1 MKKPLVLTAF
11 SLAGIL
17 AFAGAHAATDVTFA
31 GKYET
36 SKGTA
41 SVGTPLDAAD
51 YKYTYVDYN
60 GSTVTK
66 NYTEDPD
73 AGDFKYKDAAG
84 NWQAYDPENTD
95 SLPQQSEYT
104 GTTTA
109 SGDITTT
116 QEIVAGATMD
126 RNNYTYKNSEGTEVT
141 LGESAHDFT
150 QDVTLNNTYVSG
162 DDATITVKNG
172 DAPTFDG
179 TRYKYTDENGNTY
192 HLNTDGTSLAN
203 DRNEIVTPEPGSTL
217 ETAFN
222 GMQAAFT
229 ADTASVDAAKT
240 STGASYTAEAPLFNA
255 ANTVFENDTNTVNEL
270 NNRYAT
276 IATAGEQ
283 WDAALANK
291 ETTTNGWT
299 ADSERQA
306 AASEIFNAPIT
317 DTIDGRA
324 NDAIAASVA
333 DGGVINDALTAGD
346 DATLASAKTYTDEK
360 DVAVRD
366 DFAAADAQ
374 IRSDMT
380 AGDDAVRSE
389 FAAADTQ
396 IRSDMTAGDQA
407 TLASAKTY
415 TDDRETVIRTDFATA
430 DAETLNSA
438 KEYADTQDALTLNNA
453 KAYTNER
460 AALSLAAANA
470 YTDKKIDKLDKDLS
484 AGIASSVAL
493 SSVAVSGVQRGEVS
507 VGAGFGNYN
516 SQSAVAFGAAM
527 GLTNNWSVNVGAGV
541 SDADVAFRAGT
552 NYKFKLF

>member
-36 SKGTA
+36 SNGTA
-41 SVGTPLDAAD
+41 SVGTPLNAAD

-66 NYTEDPD
+66 NYAEDPD

-84 NWQAYDPENTD
+84 TWQAYDPENTG
-95 SLPQQSEYT
+95 SLPQQSDYT
-104 GTTTA
+104 GTTAA

-126 RNNYTYKNSEGTEVT
+126 RNNYTYKNGAGENVT

-172 DAPTFDG
+172 NAPTFDG

-203 DRNEIVTPEPGSTL
+203 DRNEMVTPEPGSTL

-240 STGASYTAEAPLFNA
+240 STGASYTAETPLFNA

-299 ADSERQA
+299 ADNERQA
-306 AASEIFNAPIT
+306 AASEIFNAPIAA
-317 DTIDGRA
+317 TIDGRA
-324 NDAIAASVA
+324 NDAIAASVT
-333 DGGVINDALTAGD
+333 DGGVINEAL
-346 DATLASAKTYTDEK
+346 
-360 DVAVRD
+360 
-366 DFAAADAQ
+366 
-374 IRSDMT
+374 T

-415 TDDRETVIRTDFATA
+415 TDEKDAAVRDAFTLADNAIRTDFAAA
-430 DAETLNSA
+430 DVETLNSA
-438 KEYADTQDALTLNNA
+438 KGYADAQDALTLNNA
-453 KAYTNER
+453 KAYANER

>member
-1 MKKPLVLTAF
+1 MKKPLILTAF

-41 SVGTPLDAAD
+41 SVETPLNAAD

-66 NYTEDPD
+66 NYTEDPA

-84 NWQAYDPENTD
+84 NWQAYDPENTG
-95 SLPQQSEYT
+95 SLPQQSDYT
-104 GTTTA
+104 GATAA

-126 RNNYTYKNSEGTEVT
+126 RNNYTYKNGAGENVT

-172 DAPTFDG
+172 NAPTFDG

-203 DRNEIVTPEPGSTL
+203 DRNEMVTPEPGSTL

-229 ADTASVDAAKT
+229 TDTASVDAAKT
-240 STGASYTAEAPLFNA
+240 STGASYTAETPLFNA
-255 ANTVFENDTNTVNEL
+255 ANTVFQNDTNTVNEL

-283 WDAALANK
+283 WDAALVNK

-299 ADSERQA
+299 ADNERQA

-324 NDAIAASVA
+324 NDAIEASVA

-360 DVAVRD
+360 DAAVREAFTLAD
-366 DFAAADAQ
+366 DAIRADFAAAD
-374 IRSDMT
+374 
-380 AGDDAVRSE
+380 V
-389 FAAADTQ
+389 
-396 IRSDMTAGDQA
+396 
-407 TLASAKTY
+407 
-415 TDDRETVIRTDFATA
+415 
-430 DAETLNSA
+430 ETLNGA
-438 KEYADTQDALTLNNA
+438 KEYADAQDALTLNNA
-453 KAYTNER
+453 KAYANER

-484 AGIASSVAL
+484 AGVASSVAL

>member
-41 SVGTPLDAAD
+41 SVETPLNAAD

-66 NYTEDPD
+66 NYTEDPA

-109 SGDITTT
+109 SGDITTS

-126 RNNYTYKNSEGTEVT
+126 RNNYTYKNGAGENVT
-141 LGESAHDFT
+141 LGESAQDFT

-203 DRNEIVTPEPGSTL
+203 DRNEMVTPEPGSTL

-240 STGASYTAEAPLFNA
+240 STGAQYATEEPLFNA

-299 ADSERQA
+299 ADNERQA

-360 DVAVRD
+360 DAAVRD
-366 DFAAADAQ
+366 DFAAADDQ

-380 AGDDAVRSE
+380 AGDDA
-389 FAAADTQ
+389 
-396 IRSDMTAGDQA
+396 

-415 TDDRETVIRTDFATA
+415 TDEKDAAVRDAFTLADNAIRADFAAA
-430 DAETLNSA
+430 DVETLNSA
-438 KEYADTQDALTLNNA
+438 KGYADAQDALTLNNA
-453 KAYTNER
+453 KAYANER

-470 YTDKKIDKLDKDLS
+470 YTDKKIDKQDKDLS
-484 AGIASSVAL
+484 AGVASSVAL

>member
-1 MKKPLVLTAF
+1 M
-11 SLAGIL
+11 
-17 AFAGAHAATDVTFA
+17 
-31 GKYET
+31 
-36 SKGTA
+36 
-41 SVGTPLDAAD
+41 
-51 YKYTYVDYN
+51 
-60 GSTVTK
+60 
-66 NYTEDPD
+66 
-73 AGDFKYKDAAG
+73 
-84 NWQAYDPENTD
+84 
-95 SLPQQSEYT
+95 
-104 GTTTA
+104 
-109 SGDITTT
+109 
-116 QEIVAGATMD
+116 
-126 RNNYTYKNSEGTEVT
+126 
-141 LGESAHDFT
+141 
-150 QDVTLNNTYVSG
+150 
-162 DDATITVKNG
+162 KNG

-179 TRYKYTDENGNTY
+179 TRYKYTDENGYTY
-192 HLNTDGTSLAN
+192 HLNADGTSLAN

-217 ETAFN
+217 ETEFN
-222 GMQAAFT
+222 AMKSAFT
-229 ADTASVDAAKT
+229 NDTASVDAAKT
-240 STGASYTAEAPLFNA
+240 STGASYTAETPLFNA

-270 NNRYAT
+270 NSRYAT
-276 IATAGEQ
+276 IATAGDQ

-299 ADSERQA
+299 ADNERQA

-346 DATLASAKTYTDEK
+346 DA
-360 DVAVRD
+360 
-366 DFAAADAQ
+366 
-374 IRSDMT
+374 
-380 AGDDAVRSE
+380 VRSE

-396 IRSDMTAGDQA
+396 IRSDMTAGDDAVRNEFAAADTQIRSDMAAGDQA

-415 TDDRETVIRTDFATA
+415 TDDREAVIRTDFAAA
-430 DAETLNSA
+430 DVETLNSA

-453 KAYTNER
+453 KAYANER

-507 VGAGFGNYN
+507 VGAGYGNYN

-527 GLTNNWSVNVGAGV
+527 GLTNNWSVNVGAGI

>member
-41 SVGTPLDAAD
+41 SVGTPLNAAD

-66 NYTEDPD
+66 NYTEDPA

-109 SGDITTT
+109 SGDITTS

-126 RNNYTYKNSEGTEVT
+126 RNNYTYKNGAGENVT
-141 LGESAHDFT
+141 LGESAQDFT

-203 DRNEIVTPEPGSTL
+203 DRNEMVTPEPGSTL

-240 STGASYTAEAPLFNA
+240 STGASYAAETPLFNA
-255 ANTVFENDTNTVNEL
+255 ANTVFQNDTNTVNEL

-276 IATAGEQ
+276 IATAGDQ

-299 ADSERQA
+299 ADNERQT

-360 DVAVRD
+360 DAAVRD

-380 AGDDAVRSE
+380 AGDDA
-389 FAAADTQ
+389 
-396 IRSDMTAGDQA
+396 

-415 TDDRETVIRTDFATA
+415 TDEKDAAVREAFTLADDAIRADFAAA
-430 DAETLNSA
+430 DVETLNSA
-438 KEYADTQDALTLNNA
+438 KGYADAQDALTLNNA
-453 KAYTNER
+453 KAYANER

-484 AGIASSVAL
+484 AGVASSVAL

>member
-36 SKGTA
+36 SNGTA
-41 SVGTPLDAAD
+41 SVGTPLDATD

-66 NYTEDPD
+66 NYAEDPD

-95 SLPQQSEYT
+95 SLPQQSDYT

-109 SGDITTT
+109 SGDITTS
-116 QEIVAGATMD
+116 QAIVAGATMD
-126 RNNYTYKNSEGTEVT
+126 RNNYTYKNGAGENVT
-141 LGESAHDFT
+141 LGETAQDFT
-150 QDVTLNNTYVSG
+150 QDVTLDSTYVSG

-179 TRYKYTDENGNTY
+179 TRYKYTDESGNTY
-192 HLNTDGTSLAN
+192 HLNADGTSLV
-203 DRNEIVTPEPGSTL
+203 DERNVVVTPDPASTL
-217 ETAFN
+217 ESAFN
-222 GMQAAFT
+222 GMKAAFT
-229 ADTASVDAAKT
+229 ADTATVDAAKT

-276 IATAGEQ
+276 IATAGEN

-299 ADSERQA
+299 ADNERQA

-324 NDAIAASVA
+324 NDAINASVA
-333 DGGVINDALTAGD
+333 DGGVINEALTAGD
-346 DATLASAKTYTDEK
+346 DA
-360 DVAVRD
+360 VRNE
-366 DFAAADAQ
+366 FAAADTQ

-380 AGDDAVRSE
+380 AGDDAVRNE

-415 TDDRETVIRTDFATA
+415 TDDREAVIRTDFAAA
-430 DAETLNSA
+430 DVETLNSA

-453 KAYTNER
+453 KAYANER

-507 VGAGFGNYN
+507 VGAGYGNYN

>member
-1 MKKPLVLTAF
+1 MKKTLVLTAF

-66 NYTEDPD
+66 NYTEDPA

-95 SLPQQSEYT
+95 SLPQHVASSPDTYT

-126 RNNYTYKNSEGTEVT
+126 RNNYTYKNGAGENVT
-141 LGESAHDFT
+141 LGESAQDFT

-192 HLNTDGTSLAN
+192 HLNADGTSLAN
-203 DRNEIVTPEPGSTL
+203 DRNEMVTPEPGSTL

-299 ADSERQA
+299 ADSGRQT

-360 DVAVRD
+360 DVAVREAFTLAD
-366 DFAAADAQ
+366 DAIRADFAAAD
-374 IRSDMT
+374 
-380 AGDDAVRSE
+380 V
-389 FAAADTQ
+389 
-396 IRSDMTAGDQA
+396 
-407 TLASAKTY
+407 
-415 TDDRETVIRTDFATA
+415 
-430 DAETLNSA
+430 ETLNSA
-438 KEYADTQDALTLNNA
+438 KGYADAQDALTLNNA
-453 KAYTNER
+453 KAYANER

-484 AGIASSVAL
+484 AGVASSVAL

>member
-11 SLAGIL
+11 SLASIL

-41 SVGTPLDAAD
+41 SVETPLNAAD

-66 NYTEDPD
+66 NYTEDPA

-116 QEIVAGATMD
+116 QDIVAGATMD
-126 RNNYTYKNSEGTEVT
+126 RNNYTYKNGAGENVT
-141 LGESAHDFT
+141 LGESAQDFT

-179 TRYKYTDENGNTY
+179 TRYKYTDENGYTY
-192 HLNTDGTSLAN
+192 HLNTDGTSLAD

-217 ETAFN
+217 ETEFN
-222 GMQAAFT
+222 AMKSAFT
-229 ADTASVDAAKT
+229 NDTASVDAAKT
-240 STGASYTAEAPLFNA
+240 STGASYTAETPLFNA

-270 NNRYAT
+270 NSRYAT
-276 IATAGEQ
+276 IATAGDQ

-299 ADSERQA
+299 ADNERQA

-324 NDAIAASVA
+324 NDAIEASVA
-333 DGGVINDALTAGD
+333 DGGVINEALTAGD
-346 DATLASAKTYTDEK
+346 DTTLASAKTYTDEK

-366 DFAAADAQ
+366 DFAAADDQ

-380 AGDDAVRSE
+380 AGDN
-389 FAAADTQ
+389 
-396 IRSDMTAGDQA
+396 A

-415 TDDRETVIRTDFATA
+415 TDDRETVIRTDFAAA
-430 DAETLNSA
+430 DVETLNSA

-453 KAYTNER
+453 KAYANER
-460 AALSLAAANA
+460 AALSLTAANA

-527 GLTNNWSVNVGAGV
+527 GLTNNWSVNVGAGI

>member
-66 NYTEDPD
+66 NYTEDPA

-141 LGESAHDFT
+141 LGESAPDFT
-150 QDVTLNNTYVSG
+150 QDVTLNSTYVSG

-203 DRNEIVTPEPGSTL
+203 DRNEMVTPEPGSTL

-255 ANTVFENDTNTVNEL
+255 ANTVFQNDTNTVNEL

-276 IATAGEQ
+276 IATAGGQ

-299 ADSERQA
+299 ADNERQA

-366 DFAAADAQ
+366 DFAAADDQ

-380 AGDDAVRSE
+380 AGDDA
-389 FAAADTQ
+389 
-396 IRSDMTAGDQA
+396 

-415 TDDRETVIRTDFATA
+415 TDEKDAAVREAFTLADDAIRADFATA
-430 DAETLNSA
+430 DEATLNSA
-438 KEYADTQDALTLNNA
+438 KGYADAQDALTLNNA
-453 KAYTNER
+453 KAYANER

-484 AGIASSVAL
+484 AGVASSVAL

>member
-41 SVGTPLDAAD
+41 SVETPLNAAD

-66 NYTEDPD
+66 NYTEDPA

-109 SGDITTT
+109 SGDITTS

-126 RNNYTYKNSEGTEVT
+126 RNNYTYKNGAGENVT
-141 LGESAHDFT
+141 LGESAQDFT

-203 DRNEIVTPEPGSTL
+203 DRNEMVTPEPGSTL

-240 STGASYTAEAPLFNA
+240 STGAQYATEEPLFNA

-299 ADSERQA
+299 ADNERQA

-360 DVAVRD
+360 DAAVRD
-366 DFAAADAQ
+366 DFAAADDQ

-380 AGDDAVRSE
+380 AGDDA
-389 FAAADTQ
+389 
-396 IRSDMTAGDQA
+396 

-415 TDDRETVIRTDFATA
+415 TDEKDAAVRDAFTLADNAIRADFAAA
-430 DAETLNSA
+430 DVETLNSA
-438 KEYADTQDALTLNNA
+438 KGYADAQDALTLNNA
-453 KAYTNER
+453 KAYANER

-484 AGIASSVAL
+484 AGVASSVAL

>member
-36 SKGTA
+36 SNGTA

-66 NYTEDPD
+66 NYTEDPA

-84 NWQAYDPENTD
+84 NWQAYAPENTD

-141 LGESAHDFT
+141 LGESAPDFT
-150 QDVTLNNTYVSG
+150 QDVTLNSTYVSG

-172 DAPTFDG
+172 DAPAFNG
-179 TRYKYTDENGNTY
+179 TRYKYTDDENGNTY
-192 HLNTDGTSLAN
+192 HLNADGTSLAN
-203 DRNEIVTPEPGSTL
+203 DRNEMVTPEPGSTL
-217 ETAFN
+217 ETEFN
-222 GMQAAFT
+222 AMKAAFT

-240 STGASYTAEAPLFNA
+240 STGAQYATEEPLFNA

-299 ADSERQA
+299 ADNERQA

-324 NDAIAASVA
+324 NDAIEASVA

-346 DATLASAKTYTDEK
+346 
-360 DVAVRD
+360 V
-366 DFAAADAQ
+366 
-374 IRSDMT
+374 
-380 AGDDAVRSE
+380 
-389 FAAADTQ
+389 
-396 IRSDMTAGDQA
+396 
-407 TLASAKTY
+407 
-415 TDDRETVIRTDFATA
+415 
-430 DAETLNSA
+430 ETLNSA
-438 KEYADTQDALTLNNA
+438 KGYADAQDALTLNNA
-453 KAYTNER
+453 KAYANER

-484 AGIASSVAL
+484 AGVASSVAL

>member
-1 MKKPLVLTAF
+1 MKKTLVLTAF

-36 SKGTA
+36 SNGTA
-41 SVGTPLDAAD
+41 SVGTPLNAAD

-66 NYTEDPD
+66 NYTEDPA

-141 LGESAHDFT
+141 LGESAPDFT
-150 QDVTLNNTYVSG
+150 QDVTLNSTYVSG

-172 DAPTFDG
+172 DAPAFNG
-179 TRYKYTDENGNTY
+179 TRYKYTDDENGNTY
-192 HLNTDGTSLAN
+192 HLNADGTSLAN
-203 DRNEIVTPEPGSTL
+203 DRNEMVTPEPGSTL
-217 ETAFN
+217 ETEFN
-222 GMQAAFT
+222 AMKAAFT

-240 STGASYTAEAPLFNA
+240 STGAQYATEEPLFNA

-299 ADSERQA
+299 ADNKRQA

-324 NDAIAASVA
+324 NDAIEASVA

-360 DVAVRD
+360 DAAVREA
-366 DFAAADAQ
+366 F
-374 IRSDMT
+374 
-380 AGDDAVRSE
+380 
-389 FAAADTQ
+389 
-396 IRSDMTAGDQA
+396 
-407 TLASAKTY
+407 TLADNA
-415 TDDRETVIRTDFATA
+415 IRAEFATA
-430 DAETLNSA
+430 DEATLNSA
-438 KEYADTQDALTLNNA
+438 KGYADAQDALTLNNA
-453 KAYTNER
+453 KAYANER

-484 AGIASSVAL
+484 AGVASSVAL

>member
-36 SKGTA
+36 SNGTA
-41 SVGTPLDAAD
+41 SVETPLNAAD

-66 NYTEDPD
+66 NYTEDPA

-141 LGESAHDFT
+141 LGESAPDFT
-150 QDVTLNNTYVSG
+150 QDVTLNSTYVSG

-172 DAPTFDG
+172 DAPAFNG
-179 TRYKYTDENGNTY
+179 TRYKYTENGNTY
-192 HLNTDGTSLAN
+192 HLNAEGTSLAN
-203 DRNEIVTPEPGSTL
+203 DRNEMVTPEPGSTL
-217 ETAFN
+217 ETEFN
-222 GMQAAFT
+222 AMKAAFT
-229 ADTASVDAAKT
+229 ADTANVDAAKT
-240 STGASYTAEAPLFNA
+240 STGAQYATEEPLFNA

-299 ADSERQA
+299 ADNERQD

-317 DTIDGRA
+317 ATIDGRA
-324 NDAIAASVA
+324 NDAIAASVT
-333 DGGVINDALTAGD
+333 DGGVINEALT
-346 DATLASAKTYTDEK
+346 T
-360 DVAVRD
+360 
-366 DFAAADAQ
+366 
-374 IRSDMT
+374 
-380 AGDDAVRSE
+380 GDDAVRSE
-389 FAAADTQ
+389 FAAAD
-396 IRSDMTAGDQA
+396 
-407 TLASAKTY
+407 
-415 TDDRETVIRTDFATA
+415 V
-430 DAETLNSA
+430 ETLNSA
-438 KEYADTQDALTLNNA
+438 KGYADAQDALTLNNA
-453 KAYTNER
+453 KAYANER

>member
-36 SKGTA
+36 SNGTA
-41 SVGTPLDAAD
+41 SVGTPLNAAD

-66 NYTEDPD
+66 NYTEDPA

-141 LGESAHDFT
+141 LGESAPDFT
-150 QDVTLNNTYVSG
+150 QDVTLNSTYVSG

-172 DAPTFDG
+172 DAPAFNG
-179 TRYKYTDENGNTY
+179 TRYKYTENGNTY
-192 HLNTDGTSLAN
+192 HLNADGTSLAN
-203 DRNEIVTPEPGSTL
+203 DRNEMVTPEPGSTL
-217 ETAFN
+217 ETEFN
-222 GMQAAFT
+222 AMKAAFT
-229 ADTASVDAAKT
+229 ADTANVDAAKT
-240 STGASYTAEAPLFNA
+240 STGAQYATEEPLFNA

-299 ADSERQA
+299 ADNERQD

-324 NDAIAASVA
+324 NDAIAASVT
-333 DGGVINDALTAGD
+333 DGGVINEALTAGD
-346 DATLASAKTYTDEK
+346 DA
-360 DVAVRD
+360 VRN
-366 DFAAADAQ
+366 
-374 IRSDMT
+374 
-380 AGDDAVRSE
+380 E

-396 IRSDMTAGDQA
+396 IRSDMAAGDQA

-415 TDDRETVIRTDFATA
+415 TDDREAVIRTDFAAA
-430 DAETLNSA
+430 DVETLNSA

-453 KAYTNER
+453 KAYANER

>member
-31 GKYET
+31 GKYT
-36 SKGTA
+36 TANGTA
-41 SVGTPLDAAD
+41 NVGTPLDATD

-60 GSTVTK
+60 GSTITK
-66 NYTEDPD
+66 NYADDPD

-84 NWQAYDPENTD
+84 NWQAYDPENTG
-95 SLPQQSEYT
+95 SLPQQSDYT

-109 SGDITTT
+109 SGDITTS
-116 QEIVAGATMD
+116 QAIVAGATMD
-126 RNNYTYKNSEGTEVT
+126 RNNYTYKNGAGENVT
-141 LGESAHDFT
+141 LGETAQDFT
-150 QDVTLNNTYVSG
+150 QDVTLDSTYVSG

-172 DAPTFDG
+172 DAPTTFDG
-179 TRYKYTDENGNTY
+179 TRYKYTDESGNTY
-192 HLNTDGTSLAN
+192 HLNADGTSLAN
-203 DRNEIVTPEPGSTL
+203 DRNEMITPEPGSTL

-229 ADTASVDAAKT
+229 TDTANVDAAKT
-240 STGASYTAEAPLFNA
+240 STGAQYATEAPLFSA

-270 NNRYAT
+270 NSRYAT
-276 IATAGEQ
+276 IATAGEN
-283 WDAALANK
+283 WNAALANK

-299 ADSERQA
+299 ADNERQA

-317 DTIDGRA
+317 ATIDGRA

-333 DGGVINDALTAGD
+333 DGGVINEALTAGD
-346 DATLASAKTYTDEK
+346 DA
-360 DVAVRD
+360 VRN
-366 DFAAADAQ
+366 
-374 IRSDMT
+374 
-380 AGDDAVRSE
+380 E

-396 IRSDMTAGDQA
+396 IRSDMTAGDDAVRNEFAAADTQIRSDMTAGNQA

-415 TDDRETVIRTDFATA
+415 TDEKDAAVREAFTLADNAVRTDFAAA
-430 DAETLNSA
+430 DVETLNSA
-438 KEYADTQDALTLNNA
+438 KGYADAQDALTLNNA
-453 KAYTNER
+453 KAYANER

-484 AGIASSVAL
+484 AGVASSVAL

>member
-36 SKGTA
+36 SNGTA
-41 SVGTPLDAAD
+41 SVGTPLDATD

-66 NYTEDPD
+66 NYAEDPD

-95 SLPQQSEYT
+95 SLPQQSDYT

-109 SGDITTT
+109 SGDITTS
-116 QEIVAGATMD
+116 QAIVAGATMD
-126 RNNYTYKNSEGTEVT
+126 RNNYTYKNGAGENVT
-141 LGESAHDFT
+141 LGETAQDFT
-150 QDVTLNNTYVSG
+150 QDVTLDSTYVSG

-179 TRYKYTDENGNTY
+179 TRYKYTDESGNTY
-192 HLNTDGTSLAN
+192 HLNADGTSLV
-203 DRNEIVTPEPGSTL
+203 DERNVVVTPDPASTL
-217 ETAFN
+217 ESAFN
-222 GMQAAFT
+222 GMKAAFT
-229 ADTASVDAAKT
+229 ADTATVDAAKT

-276 IATAGEQ
+276 IATAGEN
-283 WDAALANK
+283 WNAALANK

-299 ADSERQA
+299 ADNERQA

-324 NDAIAASVA
+324 NDAIDASVA
-333 DGGVINDALTAGD
+333 DGGVINEALTAGD
-346 DATLASAKTYTDEK
+346 DA
-360 DVAVRD
+360 VRN
-366 DFAAADAQ
+366 
-374 IRSDMT
+374 
-380 AGDDAVRSE
+380 E

-396 IRSDMTAGDQA
+396 IRSDMTAGDDA

-415 TDDRETVIRTDFATA
+415 TDDRETVIRTDFAAA
-430 DAETLNSA
+430 DVETLNSA

-453 KAYTNER
+453 KAYANER

-527 GLTNNWSVNVGAGV
+527 GLTNNWSVNVGAGI

>member
-41 SVGTPLDAAD
+41 SVETPLNAAD

-66 NYTEDPD
+66 NYTEDPA

-126 RNNYTYKNSEGTEVT
+126 RNNYTYKNGAGETVT
-141 LGESAHDFT
+141 LGESAQDFT

-203 DRNEIVTPEPGSTL
+203 DRNEMVTPEPGSTL

-240 STGASYTAEAPLFNA
+240 STGAQYATEEPLFNA

-299 ADSERQA
+299 ADNERQA

-360 DVAVRD
+360 DAAVRD
-366 DFAAADAQ
+366 DFAAADDQ

-380 AGDDAVRSE
+380 AGDDA
-389 FAAADTQ
+389 
-396 IRSDMTAGDQA
+396 

-415 TDDRETVIRTDFATA
+415 TDEKDAAVRDAFTLADNAIRADFAAA
-430 DAETLNSA
+430 DVETLNSA
-438 KEYADTQDALTLNNA
+438 KGYADAQDALTLNNA
-453 KAYTNER
+453 KAYANER

-484 AGIASSVAL
+484 AGVASSVAL

>member
-36 SKGTA
+36 SNGTA

-66 NYTEDPD
+66 NYTEDPA

-84 NWQAYDPENTD
+84 NWQAYDPENTG
-95 SLPQQSEYT
+95 SLPQQSDYT
-104 GTTTA
+104 GATAA

-126 RNNYTYKNSEGTEVT
+126 RNNYTYKNGAGENVT

-172 DAPTFDG
+172 NAPTFDG
-179 TRYKYTDENGNTY
+179 TRYKYTDESGNTY
-192 HLNTDGTSLAN
+192 HLNADGTSLV
-203 DRNEIVTPEPGSTL
+203 DERNVVVTPDAGSTL

-229 ADTASVDAAKT
+229 TDTASVNAAKT
-240 STGASYTAEAPLFNA
+240 STGAQYATEGPLFSA

-276 IATAGEQ
+276 IATAGEN

-317 DTIDGRA
+317 ATIDGRA
-324 NDAIAASVA
+324 NDAIAASVT

-346 DATLASAKTYTDEK
+346 DA
-360 DVAVRD
+360 VRN
-366 DFAAADAQ
+366 
-374 IRSDMT
+374 
-380 AGDDAVRSE
+380 E

-396 IRSDMTAGDQA
+396 IRSDMAAGDDA

-415 TDDRETVIRTDFATA
+415 TEDRETVIRADFAAA
-430 DAETLNSA
+430 DVETLNSA
-438 KEYADTQDALTLNNA
+438 KGYADAQDALTLNNA
-453 KAYTNER
+453 KAYANER

-484 AGIASSVAL
+484 AGVASSVAL

>member
-41 SVGTPLDAAD
+41 SVETPLNAAD

-66 NYTEDPD
+66 NYTEDPA

-141 LGESAHDFT
+141 LGESAPDFT
-150 QDVTLNNTYVSG
+150 QDVTLNSTYVSG

-172 DAPTFDG
+172 DAPAFNG
-179 TRYKYTDENGNTY
+179 TRYKYTDEENGNTY
-192 HLNTDGTSLAN
+192 HLNADGTSLV
-203 DRNEIVTPEPGSTL
+203 DERNVVVTPDAGSTL
-217 ETAFN
+217 ETEFN

-229 ADTASVDAAKT
+229 ADTATVDAAKT

-276 IATAGEQ
+276 IATAGDN

-299 ADSERQA
+299 ADNERQA

-317 DTIDGRA
+317 ATIDGRA
-324 NDAIAASVA
+324 NDAIAASVT
-333 DGGVINDALTAGD
+333 DGGAINDALTAGD

-366 DFAAADAQ
+366 DFAAADDQ

-380 AGDDAVRSE
+380 AGDDATLASAKTYTDEKDAAVRDD
-389 FAAADTQ
+389 FAAADAQ

-407 TLASAKTY
+407 TL
-415 TDDRETVIRTDFATA
+415 
-430 DAETLNSA
+430 NSA
-438 KEYADTQDALTLNNA
+438 KGYADAQDALTLNNA
-453 KAYTNER
+453 KAYANER

-484 AGIASSVAL
+484 AGVASSVAL

>member
-36 SKGTA
+36 SNGTA
-41 SVGTPLDAAD
+41 SVGTPLDATD

-66 NYTEDPD
+66 NYAEDPD

-95 SLPQQSEYT
+95 SLPQQSDYT

-116 QEIVAGATMD
+116 QDIVAGATMD
-126 RNNYTYKNSEGTEVT
+126 RNNYTYKNGAGENVT
-141 LGESAHDFT
+141 LGESAQDFT

-179 TRYKYTDENGNTY
+179 TRYKYTDENGYTY

-217 ETAFN
+217 ETEFN
-222 GMQAAFT
+222 AMKSAFT
-229 ADTASVDAAKT
+229 NDTASVDAAKT
-240 STGASYTAEAPLFNA
+240 STGASYTAEEPLFNA

-270 NNRYAT
+270 NSRYAT
-276 IATAGEQ
+276 IATAGDQ

-299 ADSERQA
+299 ADNERQA

-324 NDAIAASVA
+324 NDAIDASVA

-360 DVAVRD
+360 DTAVREA
-366 DFAAADAQ
+366 FTLA
-374 IRSDMT
+374 
-380 AGDDAVRSE
+380 DDA
-389 FAAADTQ
+389 
-396 IRSDMTAGDQA
+396 IRA
-407 TLASAKTY
+407 
-415 TDDRETVIRTDFATA
+415 DFATA
-430 DAETLNSA
+430 DEATLNSA

-453 KAYTNER
+453 KAYANER

>member
-41 SVGTPLDAAD
+41 SVETPLNAAD

-66 NYTEDPD
+66 NYTEDPA

-95 SLPQQSEYT
+95 SLPQQSDYT

-116 QEIVAGATMD
+116 QAIVAGATMD
-126 RNNYTYKNSEGTEVT
+126 RNNYTYKNGAGENVT
-141 LGESAHDFT
+141 LGETAQDFT

-179 TRYKYTDENGNTY
+179 TRYKYTDENGYTY

-217 ETAFN
+217 ETEFN
-222 GMQAAFT
+222 AMKSAFT
-229 ADTASVDAAKT
+229 NDTASVDAAKT
-240 STGASYTAEAPLFNA
+240 STGASYTAETPLFNA

-270 NNRYAT
+270 NSRYAT
-276 IATAGEQ
+276 IATAGDQ

-299 ADSERQA
+299 ADNERQA

-333 DGGVINDALTAGD
+333 DGGVINEALTAGD

-366 DFAAADAQ
+366 DFAAADDQ

-380 AGDDAVRSE
+380 AGDDA
-389 FAAADTQ
+389 
-396 IRSDMTAGDQA
+396 

-415 TDDRETVIRTDFATA
+415 TDEKDTAVREAFTLADDAIRADFATA
-430 DAETLNSA
+430 DEATLNSA

-453 KAYTNER
+453 KAYANER

-484 AGIASSVAL
+484 AGVASSVAL

>member
-36 SKGTA
+36 SNGTA
-41 SVGTPLDAAD
+41 SVGTPLDATD

-66 NYTEDPD
+66 NYADDPD

-84 NWQAYDPENTD
+84 NWQAYDPENTG
-95 SLPQQSEYT
+95 SLPQQSDYT

-109 SGDITTT
+109 SGDITTS
-116 QEIVAGATMD
+116 QAIVAGATMD
-126 RNNYTYKNSEGTEVT
+126 RNNYTYKNGAGENVT
-141 LGESAHDFT
+141 LGETAQDFT
-150 QDVTLNNTYVSG
+150 QDVTLDSTYVSG

-172 DAPTFDG
+172 DAPTTFDG
-179 TRYKYTDENGNTY
+179 TRYKYTDESGNTY
-192 HLNTDGTSLAN
+192 HLNADGTSLAN
-203 DRNEIVTPEPGSTL
+203 DRNEMITPEPGSTL

-229 ADTASVDAAKT
+229 ADTASVNAAKT
-240 STGASYTAEAPLFNA
+240 STGAQYAAEAPLFSA

-276 IATAGEQ
+276 IATAGEN

-299 ADSERQA
+299 ADNERQA

-324 NDAIAASVA
+324 NDAIAASVT
-333 DGGVINDALTAGD
+333 DGGVINEALTAGD
-346 DATLASAKTYTDEK
+346 DA
-360 DVAVRD
+360 VRN
-366 DFAAADAQ
+366 
-374 IRSDMT
+374 
-380 AGDDAVRSE
+380 E

-396 IRSDMTAGDQA
+396 IRSDMTAGDEAVRNEFAAADAQIRSDMAAGDQA

-415 TDDRETVIRTDFATA
+415 TDDREAVIRTDFAAA
-430 DAETLNSA
+430 DVETLNSA

-453 KAYTNER
+453 KAYANER

-527 GLTNNWSVNVGAGV
+527 GLTNNWSVNVGAGI

>member
-31 GKYET
+31 GEYT
-36 SKGTA
+36 TANGTA
-41 SVGTPLDAAD
+41 NVGTPLNAAD

-66 NYTEDPD
+66 NYADDPD

-84 NWQAYDPENTD
+84 NWQAYDPENTG
-95 SLPQQSEYT
+95 SLPQQSDYT
-104 GTTTA
+104 GATAA

-126 RNNYTYKNSEGTEVT
+126 RNNYTYKNGAGENVT
-141 LGESAHDFT
+141 LGESAQDFT

-172 DAPTFDG
+172 NAPTFDG
-179 TRYKYTDENGNTY
+179 TRYKYTDESGNTY
-192 HLNTDGTSLAN
+192 HLNADGTSLV
-203 DRNEIVTPEPGSTL
+203 DERNVVVTPDAGSTL
-217 ETAFN
+217 ETEFN

-229 ADTASVDAAKT
+229 TDTTNVDTAKT

-276 IATAGEQ
+276 IATAGEN

-299 ADSERQA
+299 ADNKRQA

-317 DTIDGRA
+317 ATIDGRA
-324 NDAIAASVA
+324 NDAIAASVT
-333 DGGVINDALTAGD
+333 DGGVINEALTTGD
-346 DATLASAKTYTDEK
+346 DA
-360 DVAVRD
+360 VRSE
-366 DFAAADAQ
+366 FAAADTQ

-396 IRSDMTAGDQA
+396 IRSDMAAGDQA

-415 TDDRETVIRTDFATA
+415 TDEKDAAVREAFTLADNAIRTDFAAA
-430 DAETLNSA
+430 DVETLNSA
-438 KEYADTQDALTLNNA
+438 KGYADTQDALTLNNA
-453 KAYTNER
+453 KAYANER

-484 AGIASSVAL
+484 AGVASSVAL

>member
-41 SVGTPLDAAD
+41 SVETPLDATD

-66 NYTEDPD
+66 NYTEDPA

-116 QEIVAGATMD
+116 QDIVAGATMD
-126 RNNYTYKNSEGTEVT
+126 RNNYTYKNGAGENVT
-141 LGESAHDFT
+141 LGETAQDFT
-150 QDVTLNNTYVSG
+150 QDVTLDSTYVSG

-172 DAPTFDG
+172 NAPTTFDG
-179 TRYKYTDENGNTY
+179 TRYKYTDESGNTY
-192 HLNTDGTSLAN
+192 HLNADGTSLAN
-203 DRNEIVTPEPGSTL
+203 DRNEMITPEPGSTL

-229 ADTASVDAAKT
+229 TDTATVDAAKT
-240 STGASYTAEAPLFNA
+240 STGASYAAETPLFNA

-276 IATAGEQ
+276 IATAGEN
-283 WDAALANK
+283 WNAALANK

-299 ADSERQA
+299 ADNDRQA

-324 NDAIAASVA
+324 NDAIAASVT
-333 DGGVINDALTAGD
+333 DGGVINEALTTGD
-346 DATLASAKTYTDEK
+346 DA
-360 DVAVRD
+360 VRSE
-366 DFAAADAQ
+366 FAAADTQ

-396 IRSDMTAGDQA
+396 IRSDMAAGDQA

-415 TDDRETVIRTDFATA
+415 TDDRETVIRTDFAAA

-453 KAYTNER
+453 KAYANER

-507 VGAGFGNYN
+507 VGAGYGNYN

>member
-36 SKGTA
+36 SNGTA
-41 SVGTPLDAAD
+41 SVGTPLNAAD

-66 NYTEDPD
+66 NYTEDPA

-141 LGESAHDFT
+141 LGESAPDFT
-150 QDVTLNNTYVSG
+150 QDVTLNSTYVSG

-172 DAPTFDG
+172 DAPAFNG
-179 TRYKYTDENGNTY
+179 TRYKYTDDENGNTY
-192 HLNTDGTSLAN
+192 HLNADGTSLAN
-203 DRNEIVTPEPGSTL
+203 DRNEMVTPEPGSTL
-217 ETAFN
+217 ETEFN
-222 GMQAAFT
+222 AMKAAFT

-240 STGASYTAEAPLFNA
+240 STGAQYATEEPLFNA

-299 ADSERQA
+299 ADNERQA

-346 DATLASAKTYTDEK
+346 EA
-360 DVAVRD
+360 
-366 DFAAADAQ
+366 
-374 IRSDMT
+374 
-380 AGDDAVRSE
+380 
-389 FAAADTQ
+389 
-396 IRSDMTAGDQA
+396 
-407 TLASAKTY
+407 
-415 TDDRETVIRTDFATA
+415 
-430 DAETLNSA
+430 TLNSA
-438 KEYADTQDALTLNNA
+438 KGYADAQDALTLNNA
-453 KAYTNER
+453 KAYANER

-484 AGIASSVAL
+484 AGVASSVAL

-552 NYKFKLF
+552 NYKFKMF

>member
-109 SGDITTT
+109 SGDITTA

-126 RNNYTYKNSEGTEVT
+126 RNNYTYKNGAGENVT
-141 LGESAHDFT
+141 LGESAQDFT

-380 AGDDAVRSE
+380 AGDDA
-389 FAAADTQ
+389 
-396 IRSDMTAGDQA
+396 

-415 TDDRETVIRTDFATA
+415 TDEKDAAVREAFTLADNAIRADFAAA
-430 DAETLNSA
+430 DVETLNSA
-438 KEYADTQDALTLNNA
+438 KGYADAQDALTLNNA
-453 KAYTNER
+453 KAYANER

>member
-66 NYTEDPD
+66 NYTEDPA

-84 NWQAYDPENTD
+84 NWQAYDPENTG
-95 SLPQQSEYT
+95 SLPQQSDYT
-104 GTTTA
+104 GATTA

-126 RNNYTYKNSEGTEVT
+126 RNNYTYKNGAGENVT

-179 TRYKYTDENGNTY
+179 TRYKYTDESGNTY
-192 HLNTDGTSLAN
+192 HLNADGTSLAN
-203 DRNEIVTPEPGSTL
+203 DRNEMVTPEPGSTL

-229 ADTASVDAAKT
+229 TDTASVDAAKT
-240 STGASYTAEAPLFNA
+240 STGAQYATEGPLFSA

-299 ADSERQA
+299 ADSERQD

-317 DTIDGRA
+317 ATIDGRA

-346 DATLASAKTYTDEK
+346 DA
-360 DVAVRD
+360 
-366 DFAAADAQ
+366 
-374 IRSDMT
+374 
-380 AGDDAVRSE
+380 VRSE

-396 IRSDMTAGDQA
+396 IRSDMTAGDDA

-415 TDDRETVIRTDFATA
+415 TDEKDAAVREAFTLADNAIRADFATA
-430 DAETLNSA
+430 DEATLNSA
-438 KEYADTQDALTLNNA
+438 KGYADAQDALTLNNA
-453 KAYTNER
+453 KAYANER

>member
-36 SKGTA
+36 SNGTA
-41 SVGTPLDAAD
+41 SVGTPLNAAD

-66 NYTEDPD
+66 NYTEDPA

-141 LGESAHDFT
+141 LGESAPDFT
-150 QDVTLNNTYVSG
+150 QDVTLNSTYVSG

-179 TRYKYTDENGNTY
+179 TRYKYTDENGYTY

-203 DRNEIVTPEPGSTL
+203 DRNEMVTPEPGSTL

-229 ADTASVDAAKT
+229 ADTANVDAAKT

-255 ANTVFENDTNTVNEL
+255 ANTVFQNDTNTVNEL

-299 ADSERQA
+299 ADNERQA

-360 DVAVRD
+360 DAAVRD
-366 DFAAADAQ
+366 D
-374 IRSDMT
+374 
-380 AGDDAVRSE
+380 

-396 IRSDMTAGDQA
+396 IRSDMTAGDDA

-415 TDDRETVIRTDFATA
+415 TDEKDAAVREAFTLADDAIRADFATA
-430 DAETLNSA
+430 DEATLNSA
-438 KEYADTQDALTLNNA
+438 KGYADAQDALTLNNA
-453 KAYTNER
+453 KAYANER

-484 AGIASSVAL
+484 AGVASSVAL

>member
-17 AFAGAHAATDVTFA
+17 AFAGAHAATTDVTFA
-31 GKYET
+31 GKYT
-36 SKGTA
+36 TANGTEQNA
-41 SVGTPLDAAD
+41 GTDLDSAN
-51 YKYTYVDYN
+51 YNYTYNDYN

-66 NYTEDPD
+66 NYAEAPNAD
-73 AGDFKYKDAAG
+73 DFKYKDAAG

-95 SLPQQSEYT
+95 GLPQQSDYT
-104 GTTTA
+104 GTSTA
-109 SGDITTT
+109 TGDITTT
-116 QEIVAGATMD
+116 QDIVAGATMD
-126 RNNYTYKNSEGTEVT
+126 RANYKYKNSAGEDAT
-141 LGESAHDFT
+141 LGESAPDFP
-150 QDVTLNNTYVSG
+150 QDVTLNSTYVSG

-192 HLNTDGTSLAN
+192 HLNADGTSLAN
-203 DRNEIVTPEPGSTL
+203 DRNEMVTPEPGSAL

-222 GMQAAFT
+222 DMQTAFT
-229 ADTASVDAAKT
+229 TDTASVDAAKAE
-240 STGASYTAEAPLFNA
+240 TGAKYSAEEPLFNA

-270 NNRYAT
+270 NERYAT
-276 IATAGEQ
+276 IANAGEQ
-283 WDAALANK
+283 WNAALANQ
-291 ETTTNGWT
+291 ESTSNAWT
-299 ADSERQA
+299 ADNERQA
-306 AASEIFNAPIT
+306 AAREIFDAPIT
-317 DTIDGRA
+317 DTIDNRA

-346 DATLASAKTYTDEK
+346 DA
-360 DVAVRD
+360 VRSE
-366 DFAAADAQ
+366 FAAADDQ

-389 FAAADTQ
+389 FAAADDQ

-415 TDDRETVIRTDFATA
+415 TDEKDTAVREAFALADEATLNTA
-430 DAETLNSA
+430 KEYAVAQDAMTLNSA
-438 KEYADTQDALTLNNA
+438 KAYAD
-453 KAYTNER
+453 ER
-460 AALSLAAANA
+460 AAFSLAAANA
-470 YTDKKIDKLDKDLS
+470 YTDQRIDKLDKNLS

-493 SSVAVSGVQRGEVS
+493 SSVAVSGVERGEVS

-527 GLTNNWSVNVGAGV
+527 GLTNNWSVNVGAGI

>member
-41 SVGTPLDAAD
+41 SVGTPLNAAD

-66 NYTEDPD
+66 NYTEDPT

-109 SGDITTT
+109 SGDITTS
-116 QEIVAGATMD
+116 QAIVAGATMD
-126 RNNYTYKNSEGTEVT
+126 RNNYTYKNGAGENVT
-141 LGESAHDFT
+141 LGESAQDFT

-179 TRYKYTDENGNTY
+179 TRYKYTDENGYTY

-229 ADTASVDAAKT
+229 ADTATVDAAKT
-240 STGASYTAEAPLFNA
+240 STGASYTAETPLFNA

-270 NNRYAT
+270 NSRYAT
-276 IATAGEQ
+276 IATAGDQ

-299 ADSERQA
+299 ADNERQT

-324 NDAIAASVA
+324 NDAITASVA
-333 DGGVINDALTAGD
+333 EGGVINEALTAGD

-360 DVAVRD
+360 DVAVREA
-366 DFAAADAQ
+366 FTLA
-374 IRSDMT
+374 
-380 AGDDAVRSE
+380 DDA
-389 FAAADTQ
+389 
-396 IRSDMTAGDQA
+396 IRA
-407 TLASAKTY
+407 
-415 TDDRETVIRTDFATA
+415 DFATA
-430 DAETLNSA
+430 DEATLNSA

>member
-11 SLAGIL
+11 SLVGIL

-41 SVGTPLDAAD
+41 SVGTPLDATD

-66 NYTEDPD
+66 NYTEDPA

-84 NWQAYDPENTD
+84 NWQAYDPENTG
-95 SLPQQSEYT
+95 SLPQQSDYT

-116 QEIVAGATMD
+116 QAIVAGATMD
-126 RNNYTYKNSEGTEVT
+126 RNNYTYKNGAGENVT

-172 DAPTFDG
+172 NAPTFDG
-179 TRYKYTDENGNTY
+179 TRYKYTDESGNTY
-192 HLNTDGTSLAN
+192 HLNADGTSLAN
-203 DRNEIVTPEPGSTL
+203 DRNEMVTPEPGSTL

-229 ADTASVDAAKT
+229 ADTTNVDAAKT
-240 STGASYTAEAPLFNA
+240 STGAQYATEGPLFSA

-276 IATAGEQ
+276 IATAGER

-291 ETTTNGWT
+291 ETTTNGWN
-299 ADSERQA
+299 ADSERQD

-317 DTIDGRA
+317 ATIDGRA
-324 NDAIAASVA
+324 NDAIAASVT
-333 DGGVINDALTAGD
+333 DGGVINDALT
-346 DATLASAKTYTDEK
+346 T
-360 DVAVRD
+360 
-366 DFAAADAQ
+366 
-374 IRSDMT
+374 
-380 AGDDAVRSE
+380 GDDAVRSE

-396 IRSDMTAGDQA
+396 IRSDMTAGDDAVRDDFAAADTQIRSDMAAGDQA

-415 TDDRETVIRTDFATA
+415 TDDRETVIRTDFAAA
-430 DAETLNSA
+430 DVETLNSA

-507 VGAGFGNYN
+507 VGAGYGNYN

>member
-41 SVGTPLDAAD
+41 SVETPLNAAD

-66 NYTEDPD
+66 NYTEDPA

-109 SGDITTT
+109 SGDITTS

-126 RNNYTYKNSEGTEVT
+126 RNNYTYKNGAGENVT
-141 LGESAHDFT
+141 LGESAQDFT

-203 DRNEIVTPEPGSTL
+203 DRNEMVTPEPGSTL

-229 ADTASVDAAKT
+229 TDTASVDAAKT
-240 STGASYTAEAPLFNA
+240 STGAQYATEGPLFSA

-270 NNRYAT
+270 NSRYAT
-276 IATAGEQ
+276 IATAGDQ

-299 ADSERQA
+299 ADNERQA
-306 AASEIFNAPIT
+306 AASEIFDAPIT

-324 NDAIAASVA
+324 NDAITASVA
-333 DGGVINDALTAGD
+333 EGGVINEAL
-346 DATLASAKTYTDEK
+346 
-360 DVAVRD
+360 
-366 DFAAADAQ
+366 
-374 IRSDMT
+374 T

-415 TDDRETVIRTDFATA
+415 TDDRETVIRTDFAAA

-484 AGIASSVAL
+484 AGVASSVAL

>member
-31 GKYET
+31 GKYT
-36 SKGTA
+36 TANGTEQNA
-41 SVGTPLDAAD
+41 GTDLNSAN
-51 YKYTYVDYN
+51 YNYTYTDYN

-66 NYTEDPD
+66 NYAEGPNAD
-73 AGDFKYKDAAG
+73 DFKYQDVAG

-95 SLPQQSEYT
+95 SLPQQSDYT
-104 GTTTA
+104 GTSTA
-109 SGDITTT
+109 AGDITTT
-116 QEIVAGATMD
+116 QDIVAGATMD
-126 RNNYTYKNSEGTEVT
+126 RANYTYKNSAGEDVT
-141 LGESAHDFT
+141 LGESAPDFT
-150 QDVTLNNTYVSG
+150 QDVTLNSEFVSG

-172 DAPTFDG
+172 AAPTFDG

-192 HLNTDGTSLAN
+192 HLNANGTSLAN
-203 DRNEIVTPEPGSTL
+203 DRNEMVTPEPGSAL
-217 ETAFN
+217 ETAFTD
-222 GMQAAFT
+222 MKTAFT
-229 ADTASVDAAKT
+229 TDTTNVDAAKT
-240 STGASYTAEAPLFNA
+240 TTGAEYAAEAPLFSA

-276 IATAGEQ
+276 IATAGDN

-299 ADSERQA
+299 ADNERQA
-306 AASEIFNAPIT
+306 AAREIFDAPIT
-317 DTIDGRA
+317 DTIDNRA
-324 NDAIAASVA
+324 NDAITASVT

-346 DATLASAKTYTDEK
+346 DA
-360 DVAVRD
+360 VRN
-366 DFAAADAQ
+366 
-374 IRSDMT
+374 
-380 AGDDAVRSE
+380 E

-415 TDDRETVIRTDFATA
+415 TDEKDAAVRDAFTLADNAIRADFAAA

-453 KAYTNER
+453 KAYANER

-493 SSVAVSGVQRGEVS
+493 SSVAVSGVERGEVS
-507 VGAGFGNYN
+507 VGAGYGNYN

-527 GLTNNWSVNVGAGV
+527 GLTNNWSVNVGAGI

>member
-36 SKGTA
+36 SNGTA
-41 SVGTPLDAAD
+41 SVETPLNAAD

-66 NYTEDPD
+66 NYTEAPA

-116 QEIVAGATMD
+116 QDIVAGATMD
-126 RNNYTYKNSEGTEVT
+126 RANYTYKNSAGENVT
-141 LGESAHDFT
+141 LGESAPDFT
-150 QDVTLNNTYVSG
+150 QDVTLNSTYVSG

-172 DAPTFDG
+172 DAPAFNG
-179 TRYKYTDENGNTY
+179 TRYKYTENGNTY
-192 HLNTDGTSLAN
+192 HLNADGTSLAN
-203 DRNEIVTPEPGSTL
+203 DRNEMVTPEPGSTL
-217 ETAFN
+217 ETEFN
-222 GMQAAFT
+222 AMKAAFT
-229 ADTASVDAAKT
+229 ADTANVDAAKT
-240 STGASYTAEAPLFNA
+240 STGAQYATEEPLFNA

-299 ADSERQA
+299 ADNERQA
-306 AASEIFNAPIT
+306 AASKIFNAPIT

-324 NDAIAASVA
+324 NDAIAASVT
-333 DGGVINDALTAGD
+333 DGGVINEALTAGD
-346 DATLASAKTYTDEK
+346 DA
-360 DVAVRD
+360 VRN
-366 DFAAADAQ
+366 
-374 IRSDMT
+374 
-380 AGDDAVRSE
+380 E

-396 IRSDMTAGDQA
+396 IRSDMAAGDQA

-415 TDDRETVIRTDFATA
+415 TDDREAVIRTDFAAA
-430 DAETLNSA
+430 DVETLNSA

-453 KAYTNER
+453 KAYANER

>member
-41 SVGTPLDAAD
+41 SVETPLNAAD

-66 NYTEDPD
+66 NYTEDPA

-141 LGESAHDFT
+141 LGESAPDFT
-150 QDVTLNNTYVSG
+150 QDVTLNSTYVSG

-172 DAPTFDG
+172 DAPAFNG
-179 TRYKYTDENGNTY
+179 TRYKYTENGNTY
-192 HLNTDGTSLAN
+192 HLNADGTSLAN
-203 DRNEIVTPEPGSTL
+203 DRNEMVTPEPGSTL
-217 ETAFN
+217 ETEFN
-222 GMQAAFT
+222 AMKAAFT
-229 ADTASVDAAKT
+229 ADTATVDAAKT
-240 STGASYTAEAPLFNA
+240 STGASYTAEEPLFNA

-276 IATAGEQ
+276 IANAGEQ
-283 WDAALANK
+283 WNTALANK

-299 ADSERQA
+299 ADNERQA

-324 NDAIAASVA
+324 NDAITASVA
-333 DGGVINDALTAGD
+333 DGGVINEALTAGD
-346 DATLASAKTYTDEK
+346 DATLASAKTYTD
-360 DVAVRD
+360 
-366 DFAAADAQ
+366 
-374 IRSDMT
+374 
-380 AGDDAVRSE
+380 
-389 FAAADTQ
+389 
-396 IRSDMTAGDQA
+396 
-407 TLASAKTY
+407 
-415 TDDRETVIRTDFATA
+415 DRETVIRADFAAA

>member
-36 SKGTA
+36 SNGTA
-41 SVGTPLDAAD
+41 SVGTPLDATD

-66 NYTEDPD
+66 NYADDPD

-95 SLPQQSEYT
+95 SLPQQSDYT

-109 SGDITTT
+109 SGDITTS
-116 QEIVAGATMD
+116 QAIVAGATMD
-126 RNNYTYKNSEGTEVT
+126 RNNYTYKNGAGENVT

-172 DAPTFDG
+172 NAPTFDG
-179 TRYKYTDENGNTY
+179 TRYKYTDESGNTY
-192 HLNTDGTSLAN
+192 HLNADGTSLAN
-203 DRNEIVTPEPGSTL
+203 DRNEMVTPEPGSTL

-222 GMQAAFT
+222 GMQTAFT

-240 STGASYTAEAPLFNA
+240 STGAQYATEGPLFSA

-276 IATAGEQ
+276 IATAGEN

-317 DTIDGRA
+317 ATIDGRA
-324 NDAIAASVA
+324 NDAIAASVT

-360 DVAVRD
+360 DAAVRD
-366 DFAAADAQ
+366 AFTLADNAIRADFAAAD
-374 IRSDMT
+374 
-380 AGDDAVRSE
+380 V
-389 FAAADTQ
+389 
-396 IRSDMTAGDQA
+396 
-407 TLASAKTY
+407 
-415 TDDRETVIRTDFATA
+415 
-430 DAETLNSA
+430 ETLNSA
-438 KEYADTQDALTLNNA
+438 KGYADAQDALTLNNA
-453 KAYTNER
+453 KAYANER

-484 AGIASSVAL
+484 AGVASSVAL

>member
-1 MKKPLVLTAF
+1 MKKTLVLTAF

-36 SKGTA
+36 SNGTA
-41 SVGTPLDAAD
+41 SVGTPLNAAD

-66 NYTEDPD
+66 NYTEDPA

-116 QEIVAGATMD
+116 QDIVAGATMD

-141 LGESAHDFT
+141 LGESAPDFT
-150 QDVTLNNTYVSG
+150 QDVTLNSTYVSG

-203 DRNEIVTPEPGSTL
+203 DRNEMVTPEPGSTL
-217 ETAFN
+217 ETEFN
-222 GMQAAFT
+222 AMKAAFT
-229 ADTASVDAAKT
+229 ADTANVDAAKT
-240 STGASYTAEAPLFNA
+240 STGAQYATEEPLFNA

-299 ADSERQA
+299 ADNERQA

-324 NDAIAASVA
+324 NDAITASVA

-346 DATLASAKTYTDEK
+346 DA
-360 DVAVRD
+360 
-366 DFAAADAQ
+366 
-374 IRSDMT
+374 
-380 AGDDAVRSE
+380 VRSE
-389 FAAADTQ
+389 FAAADAQ

-415 TDDRETVIRTDFATA
+415 TDDRETVIRADFAAA
-430 DAETLNSA
+430 DVETLNSA
-438 KEYADTQDALTLNNA
+438 KGYADAQDALTLNNA
-453 KAYTNER
+453 KAYANER

-484 AGIASSVAL
+484 AGVASSVAL

>member
-36 SKGTA
+36 SNGTA
-41 SVGTPLDAAD
+41 SVGTPLDATN

-66 NYTEDPD
+66 NYAEDPD

-95 SLPQQSEYT
+95 SLPQQSDYT

-109 SGDITTT
+109 SGDITTS
-116 QEIVAGATMD
+116 QKIVAGATMD
-126 RNNYTYKNSEGTEVT
+126 RNNYTYKNSAGEDVT
-141 LGESAHDFT
+141 LGESAPDFT
-150 QDVTLNNTYVSG
+150 QDVTLDSTYVSG

-172 DAPTFDG
+172 NAPTFDG
-179 TRYKYTDENGNTY
+179 TRYKYTDENNGNTY
-192 HLNTDGTSLAN
+192 HLNADGTSLAN
-203 DRNEIVTPEPGSTL
+203 DRNEMVTPEPGSTL

-222 GMQAAFT
+222 GMKAAFT
-229 ADTASVDAAKT
+229 TDTATVDAAKT
-240 STGASYTAEAPLFNA
+240 STGASYAAEAPLFSA

-276 IATAGEQ
+276 IATAGEN

-299 ADSERQA
+299 ADNERQA

-324 NDAIAASVA
+324 NDAIAASVT
-333 DGGVINDALTAGD
+333 DGGVINDALT
-346 DATLASAKTYTDEK
+346 T
-360 DVAVRD
+360 
-366 DFAAADAQ
+366 
-374 IRSDMT
+374 
-380 AGDDAVRSE
+380 GDDAVRSE

-396 IRSDMTAGDQA
+396 IRSDMTAGDDAVRNEFAAADAQIRSDMTAGDQA

-415 TDDRETVIRTDFATA
+415 TDEKDAAVRDAFTLADNAIRADFAAA
-430 DAETLNSA
+430 DVETLNSA

-460 AALSLAAANA
+460 AALSLAVANA

-493 SSVAVSGVQRGEVS
+493 SSVAVSGVERGEVS
-507 VGAGFGNYN
+507 VGAGYGNYN

-527 GLTNNWSVNVGAGV
+527 GLTNNWSVNVGAGI